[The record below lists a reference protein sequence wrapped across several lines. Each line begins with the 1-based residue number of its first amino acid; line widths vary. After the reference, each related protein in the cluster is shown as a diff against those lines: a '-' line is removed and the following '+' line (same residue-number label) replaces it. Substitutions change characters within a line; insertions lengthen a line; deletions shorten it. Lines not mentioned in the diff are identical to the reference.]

1 MPTRRRSQLVFLE
14 LEELGRTALAWLVI
28 AAFIA
33 LIGFFFWRSV
43 FTGSPPLEQHSGLIM
58 AKQIRFA
65 ETYEGS
71 LIGRYLLIEEQ
82 SGERKWIRVTED
94 LYQQSDVGMRVRV
107 GEGPAEL
114 IHPGPMI
121 RTTR

>member
-1 MPTRRRSQLVFLE
+1 
-14 LEELGRTALAWLVI
+14 
-28 AAFIA
+28 
-33 LIGFFFWRSV
+33 
-43 FTGSPPLEQHSGLIM
+43 M